1 MKTASKSEIFTW
13 LYQTV
18 SMPIDLRFA
27 YWFKNGIKHQNQ
39 MKTDIAVEI
48 GDFLGLF
55 TKNG

>member
-18 SMPIDLRFA
+18 NMPSVLRFA

-48 GDFLGLF
+48 CDFLGLF

>member
-18 SMPIDLRFA
+18 NMPIVLGFA
-27 YWFKNGIKHQNQ
+27 YWSKNGITNQNQ

-48 GDFLGLF
+48 CDFLGLF

>member
-18 SMPIDLRFA
+18 NMPIVLRFA

-39 MKTDIAVEI
+39 MITGISVKNC
-48 GDFLGLF
+48 DFL
-55 TKNG
+55 